1 MKHDDVKSYLRLSQD
16 EIDFILENANKKS
29 TKEMAEWI
37 GCNISAIR
45 YHLRI
50 NGVKTE
56 QFSHWSPEKRQEILE
71 LRKNGLTTT
80 QISRVFNTTASA
92 IRSQLIIMR
101 RKGIISN

>member
-29 TKEMAEWI
+29 TREMAEWI

-45 YHLRI
+45 YHLRN

-80 QISRVFNTTASA
+80 QISRVFNTTVSA

-101 RKGIISN
+101 RKGLINN

>member
-29 TKEMAEWI
+29 TREMAEWI
-37 GCNISAIR
+37 GCNINAIR

>member
-45 YHLRI
+45 YHIRN
-50 NGVKTE
+50 NGVKTV
-56 QFSHWSPEKRQEILE
+56 QFSYWSPEKRQEILE
-71 LRKNGLTTT
+71 LRKNGLTIA
-80 QISRVFNTTASA
+80 QISRVFNTTVSA
-92 IRSQLIIMR
+92 IKSQLIIMR
-101 RKGIISN
+101 RKGLINN